1 MPIVT
6 KLELVKKE
14 KLKEDIFKFS
24 IKSKEIAEEVK
35 PGHFLEIRVTTETEP
50 FLRRPISI
58 YNIEGNTLEFIFQV
72 RGKGTEILA
81 ERKEGEEIDIL
92 RTTRKW
98 KFQFQR

>member
-1 MPIVT
+1 MQK
-6 KLELVKKE
+6 KLQKQQCH
-14 KLKEDIFKFS
+14 
-24 IKSKEIAEEVK
+24 
-35 PGHFLEIRVTTETEP
+35 GQFLEIRVQDRIEP
-50 FLRRPISI
+50 LLRRPISI
-58 YNIEGNTLEFIFQV
+58 YNIEGNTIDFIFQV